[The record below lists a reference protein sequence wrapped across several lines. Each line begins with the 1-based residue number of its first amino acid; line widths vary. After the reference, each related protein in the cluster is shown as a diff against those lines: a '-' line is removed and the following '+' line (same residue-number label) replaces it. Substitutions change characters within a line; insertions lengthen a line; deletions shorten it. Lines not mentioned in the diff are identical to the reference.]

1 MAASPT
7 LSTVPELQYEEMT
20 GEELAQQVANLMGMS
35 VEEVK
40 RDGVQT
46 SLVALHGFGGVPE
59 DRLDLIRPATG
70 ESFVRPTAFARV
82 RPDPNAAGVLVVEVP
97 LGTNADEVMVAEVMN
112 GLQQIDAALGIRPGP
127 DEATASAAVPAANAA
142 NASETATV
150 STGRSWMAPPID
162 TTHLMCEK
170 VWDHPLSRNGK
181 VNREVCNALNLM
193 DLGTDLKKIWR
204 RLDDYVTVDSQDA
217 MDKIENDACQMAN
230 RMMDAQIR
238 LAEAVYKRER
248 SEECPIISLHLPG
261 TRSGGLSGCR
271 FEHPDEHSNGPMSS
285 LRLRM
290 NSLQIRSTVTN
301 NVNQCMLETGWFAM
315 TKAERMFLTKGTWE
329 IKWHMDPTDYDN
341 LVHDLVHVYDWIL
354 QPSSVGQRYFE
365 TGEIDLGRKT
375 VQWFCQGVFDENAP
389 YERRVFVVR
398 RRSTAEAVR
407 EWTGVTTG
415 AKKMKLNNYFNRQFT
430 DHISTQNGIHV
441 ENEEKSVPSR
451 WTWTVPTD
459 ASRMSMGII
468 RMSMDDAMSY
478 AQSGPQLLCLSE
490 MMDWNRLATLPNS
503 GLTEWRLMGHTMV
516 PTVQAYGSGLEHDCS
531 TWDEMYGEDDGED
544 PNAWNAPAS
553 SSTAAPKK
561 IAGTTSQGCG

>member
-1 MAASPT
+1 PT
-7 LSTVPELQYEEMT
+7 
-20 GEELAQQVANLMGMS
+20 
-35 VEEVK
+35 
-40 RDGVQT
+40 
-46 SLVALHGFGGVPE
+46 GF
-59 DRLDLIRPATG
+59 D
-70 ESFVRPTAFARV
+70 PT
-82 RPDPNAAGVLVVEVP
+82 PDPNAAGVLVVEVP

-112 GLQQIDAALGIRPGP
+112 GPQQIDAALGIRPGP
-127 DEATASAAVPAANAA
+127 NEATASATVPAANAA

-170 VWDHPLSRNGK
+170 VWGHPLSRNGK

-193 DLGTDLKKIWR
+193 DLGTELKKIWR

-238 LAEAVYKRER
+238 LAEAKYKREW
-248 SEECPIISLHLPG
+248 SEECPHYLP
-261 TRSGGLSGCR
+261 
-271 FEHPDEHSNGPMSS
+271 PPAWYKKW
-285 LRLRM
+285 
-290 NSLQIRSTVTN
+290 RSTVTN

-354 QPSSVGQRYFE
+354 LPSSIGQRYFE
-365 TGEIDLGRKT
+365 TGEIDLSRFPCHQLNGSFCALTAMRKT
-375 VQWFCQGVFDENAP
+375 VQWFCEGAFDENAP
-389 YERRVFVVR
+389 YERLVFVVR

-407 EWTGVTTG
+407 EWTG
-415 AKKMKLNNYFNRQFT
+415 
-430 DHISTQNGIHV
+430 
-441 ENEEKSVPSR
+441 EKNVPSR
-451 WTWTVPTD
+451 WTWTVPTE

-503 GLTEWRLMGHTMV
+503 GLTEWRLMGHTMI

-561 IAGTTSQGCG
+561 TAGTTSQGSG